1 MAKEIFHECRSAGR
15 TFTRDEW
22 ADYCRESRFDDGKRI
37 RTQIGKYLFNDCDMC
52 LNPETM
58 TIAVNKKR
66 ENFNYVQLQW
76 AYCGNGLWS
85 YGMNYGVGYAGGGFG
100 VAYADRQGD
109 GNDWRNGYP
118 TEQECKRKACECA
131 LHRLEHCGEKDKAE
145 VKRLMQ
151 MVRDYMKSLGRPQ
164 PVQLELFTF

>member
-58 TIAVNKKR
+58 TIAVDRKR
-66 ENFNYVQLQW
+66 ENLYYVSLKW
-76 AYCGNGLWS
+76 AYCGNGLW
-85 YGMNYGVGYAGGGFG
+85 NFGVHYATNLAGGGFG
-100 VAYADRQGD
+100 VVYADRSGEP
-109 GNDWRNGYP
+109 NDWRNGYP
-118 TEQECKRKACECA
+118 TEQECKRRACECA
-131 LHRLEHCGEKDKAE
+131 LSRLEHSGEKDKAE

-164 PVQLELFTF
+164 PVQLELF

>member
-37 RTQIGKYLFNDCDMC
+37 RTQIGKYLFNDCDIC
-52 LNPETM
+52 LNPEVM
-58 TIAVNKKR
+58 TLQVKAKNSF
-66 ENFNYVQLQW
+66 EFYVMIEW
-76 AYCGNGLWS
+76 ADCGNGLWS
-85 YGMNYGVGYAGGGFG
+85 YGLKYADSNGGGGFG
-100 VAYADRQGD
+100 VAFADRQGD
-109 GNDWRNGYP
+109 GNDWRHGYP

-131 LHRLEHCGEKDKAE
+131 LHRLEHSGEKDKAE